1 MKTQN
6 VNSKLKFDKNSLVE
20 LNDNQLQ
27 DVNGGSSPFCTG
39 IIVSLLITR
48 L

>member
-27 DVNGGSSPFCTG
+27 EVNGGTLTVTL
-39 IIVSLLITR
+39 IITISILMTK
-48 L
+48 

>member
-6 VNSKLKFDKNSLVE
+6 VHSKLKFDKNSLVE

-27 DVNGGSSPFCTG
+27 EVNGGTLTVTL
-39 IIVSLLITR
+39 IIPIIIYLTN
-48 L
+48 